1 MFVSFYIKRSIK
13 YFIENRFFFRFR
25 ENYFISIF
33 NNIKKFVNIKISE
46 WKLFFK
52 HFHSFKNKLLSD
64 QRSPFLITLYRTIMV
79 SSFWFGDKDQMRI
92 SILSEG
98 LTPGGDGF
106 WILEVTVW
114 ATILSAILL
123 YSYLLASLI

>member
-64 QRSPFLITLYRTIMV
+64 QRSPFLITLYRAIMV